1 MPRIEILTEEPSMQE
16 VLVQILPKILP
27 DKWVLGENY
36 FIRAHEGKSDL
47 KKSIP
52 KKIKVFSNFHYRAGI
67 VILQDQDSADCKL
80 LKQELRSL
88 CEQHGDCAILVRIVC
103 RELESWYL
111 GDMTAIEQA
120 YPKFKAAQ
128 YKKKSKFREPDL
140 LNNAAQE
147 LSKILPEFQK
157 ISTAKAISPYLD
169 TSENNNRS
177 ESFRQFIS
185 GIIRFFDEFDK

>member
-1 MPRIEILTEEPSMQE
+1 
-16 VLVQILPKILP
+16 
-27 DKWVLGENY
+27 
-36 FIRAHEGKSDL
+36 
-47 KKSIP
+47 
-52 KKIKVFSNFHYRAGI
+52 
-67 VILQDQDSADCKL
+67 
-80 LKQELRSL
+80 
-88 CEQHGDCAILVRIVC
+88 
-103 RELESWYL
+103 
-111 GDMTAIEQA
+111 MTAIEQA